1 MMNVSGVANANLPLP
16 RLDDLLERDVVT
28 FSADLPLPQVLER
41 LGKMAATNGKGIS
54 SRRVAIV
61 EAERPIGT
69 LATEDLLAGWLENGT
84 IADIPVREVMTP
96 HPIVFAEAELRDPFA
111 AMELMGQHHLEELLA
126 IDERGK
132 LCGIITQARILK
144 TLPFSEL
151 RQTVQAF
158 TDEIERLKNENQRLV
173 TICAPYLDVPIE
185 WRDGEIP
192 GSSFKTLLDI
202 KYALDLAA
210 IVAITDPQGVII
222 EVNDRFCEI
231 SEYRREEILGQTHKI
246 INSGYH
252 PPVFFAGMW
261 KTIQAGRVWRGEIK
275 NRAKSGREYWVNTT
289 IVPFFS
295 KTGELFQYLAIR
307 TDITEQ
313 KKAEANVA
321 QLLERE
327 KELNEL
333 KTRFI
338 TTVSHEF
345 RTPLSLISASTG
357 ILQDYGDRL
366 AEEKKGKHLHRIQNA
381 VVQMTELMED
391 ILTVDRATTDLLLFE
406 PASVNLIDFC
416 TTLQADF
423 CRRYPQRKIDWRVN
437 SVMPI
442 SPEIQADSNLL
453 QQIFSNLLSNAL
465 KYSPEH
471 RPVDWDLSYRS
482 DKVVFQVRDRGI
494 GIPSGDLKCLF
505 ASFHRADNVGTIK
518 GAGLGLAIVKK
529 CVDLHC
535 GKIAVESI
543 ENAGTTVTVE
553 FPLTLVGENNSHD

>member
-1 MMNVSGVANANLPLP
+1 MNVSGVANANLPLP
-16 RLDDLLERDVVT
+16 RLEDILEREVVT
-28 FSADLPLPQVLER
+28 LAADLPLPQVLER
-41 LGKMAATNGKGIS
+41 FGKIAPTLANDVRPPSIC
-54 SRRVAIV
+54 RIAIV

-69 LATEDLLAGWLENGT
+69 LAVADLLEGWLRDGA
-84 IADIPVREVMTP
+84 IADIPLREAMTP
-96 HPIVFAEAELRDPFA
+96 HPIVLAEAEFSDPFA
-111 AMELMGQHHLEELLA
+111 AMELMQQHCLEELLVT
-126 IDERGK
+126 DERGK
-132 LCGIITQARILK
+132 LLGIVTRAGILK
-144 TLPFSEL
+144 SLPFYKL
-151 RQTVQAF
+151 YQTVQAF
-158 TDEIERLKNENQRLV
+158 AREIERLKNENQRLIK
-173 TICAPYLDVPIE
+173 ICTPYLDIPVD
-185 WRDGEIP
+185 WRDNKIP
-192 GSSFKTLLDI
+192 SFSFKTLLDI

-210 IVAITDPQGVII
+210 IVAITDPKGVII

-231 SEYRREEILGQTHKI
+231 SGYSRHEILGQTHKLV
-246 INSGYH
+246 NSGYH
-252 PPVFFAGMW
+252 PPAFFAQMW
-261 KTIQAGRVWRGEIK
+261 QTIQAGRVWRGEIK

-366 AEEKKGKHLHRIQNA
+366 VERKKAKHLSRIQNA

-391 ILTVDRATTDLLLFE
+391 VLTVDRATANRLLFE
-406 PASVNLIDFC
+406 PTSVNLIDLC
-416 TTLQADF
+416 RSLQGEF
-423 CRRYPQRKIDWRVN
+423 CRRFPQRQIDWRVN
-437 SVMPI
+437 SLVST
-442 SPEIQADSNLL
+442 SPEIQADPNLL
-453 QQIFSNLLSNAL
+453 QQIFGNLLSNAL
-465 KYSPEH
+465 KYSPDN
-471 RPVDWDLSYRS
+471 RPVDWNLSYEPE
-482 DKVVFQVRDRGI
+482 KAVVRVRDRGI
-494 GIPSGDLKCLF
+494 GIPQSDLERLF
-505 ASFHRADNVGTIK
+505 ESFHRADNVGTIQ
-518 GAGLGLAIVKK
+518 GTGLGLAIVKK

-535 GKIAVESI
+535 GKIAVESV

-553 FPLTLVGENNSHD
+553 FPLTLGENNP